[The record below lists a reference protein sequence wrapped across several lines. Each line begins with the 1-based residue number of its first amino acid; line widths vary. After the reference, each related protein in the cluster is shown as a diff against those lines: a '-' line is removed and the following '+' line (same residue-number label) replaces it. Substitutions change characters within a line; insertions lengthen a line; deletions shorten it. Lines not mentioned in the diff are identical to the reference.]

1 MNSSFI
7 PSDWLPT
14 DKIDGFWE
22 FLKAIDWSE
31 PWLRVLIAFHF
42 FTFIVVILLRNH
54 TNIQGVIFLFLL
66 GLVYASEQLNILGER
81 HWRKFARE
89 QYFDSGGLFISVIL
103 SVPVLFNCFVILV
116 SWLWT
121 ACSMLIVVGKGR
133 VREKQ
138 KQLVKEAKE
147 EEKKKTK

>member
-1 MNSSFI
+1 MGAFRMFISCMPTSSI
-7 PSDWLPT
+7 KPT
-14 DKIDGFWE
+14 TCTI
-22 FLKAIDWSE
+22 STSSM
-31 PWLRVLIAFHF
+31 P
-42 FTFIVVILLRNH
+42 TSNM
-54 TNIQGVIFLFLL
+54 

-89 QYFDSGGLFISVIL
+89 QYFDSSGLFISVIL

-138 KQLVKEAKE
+138 RQLVKEAKE
-147 EEKKKTK
+147 EEKKKIK